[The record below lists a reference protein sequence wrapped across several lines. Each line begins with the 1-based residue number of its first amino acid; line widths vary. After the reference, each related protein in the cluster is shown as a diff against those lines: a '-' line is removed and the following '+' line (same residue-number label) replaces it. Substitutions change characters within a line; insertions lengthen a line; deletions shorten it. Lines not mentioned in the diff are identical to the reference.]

1 MYYGRKKGIIIAII
15 VVAIILVVGI
25 GGTCLYMF
33 TDLFK
38 SNEKLFWK
46 YMSREVENLEL
57 MPNMQME
64 EIQKKK
70 EQTPYITNGKVEFSS
85 TNDEINNNLQKI
97 KLTSEGKTDKTNN
110 YAYSENKLE
119 YSNSTIFN
127 LKYIHDEDIYA
138 LKSDEIVNA
147 YVGVRNKNL
156 NVLMQK
162 LGITS
167 NFDIP
172 DEITPI
178 DYSDIYNLTE
188 EEEKHIKET
197 YSNVVM
203 QNITKD
209 CYSRQTEAVVEKDG
223 ISYTTT
229 SYRLDL
235 SSDLISN
242 ITLNILST
250 LKTDSL
256 TLNLI
261 ASKASELGIEE
272 YTTVDG
278 VIEGIDNIIDN
289 LENIN
294 FVDTSFVV
302 YAYKGETIATEVL
315 LKNTSKTTIYTGN
328 YIKIKYE
335 NFEEDAEFSV
345 MNIEIASNNTTTQSN
360 LNIKA
365 NIDNETEVTLDI
377 SNIGS
382 AAAGT
387 LDTNITLAVMKD
399 SETYEMTYTKT
410 TEFVDELENI
420 EKLNETNCAIL
431 NDYSQ
436 QDLNTLMQALIN
448 QIITVFNQKAQMIGI
463 LNPVG
468 NPIPQVITNQNP
480 ETTNNI

>member
-15 VVAIILVVGI
+15 LVVIILIVGI
-25 GGTCLYMF
+25 VGTCLYMF

-46 YMSREVENLEL
+46 YMSKEAENLRIT
-57 MPNMQME
+57 PNLQME
-64 EIQKKK
+64 EIEKKK
-70 EQTPYITNGKVEFSS
+70 QQTPYITNGKVEFSS
-85 TNDEINNNLQKI
+85 TNDEVNNNLQKI
-97 KLTSEGKTDKTNN
+97 KLTSDGKIDKTNN

-127 LKYIHDEDIYA
+127 LKYLQDGDIYA

-156 NVLMQK
+156 KVLMQK
-162 LGITS
+162 LGITAT
-167 NFDIP
+167 FDIP
-172 DEITPI
+172 DEIIPI
-178 DYSDIYNLTE
+178 DYSSICKLTE

-197 YSNVVM
+197 YANVIM

-223 ISYTTT
+223 VSYTTT

-242 ITLNILST
+242 IVLNILNT
-250 LKTDSL
+250 LKTDSV

-261 ASKASELGIEE
+261 ASKASELGIEK
-272 YTTVDG
+272 YATVDG
-278 VIEGIDNIIDN
+278 INNGIDNIIDN

-302 YAYKGETIATEVL
+302 YAYKGETIATEIL
-315 LKNTSKTTIYTGN
+315 LKNTSKITIYTDN
-328 YIKIKYE
+328 LFEIKYE
-335 NFEEDAEFSV
+335 DFKEEAEFDV
-345 MNIEIASNNTTTQSN
+345 MNIEITSNNTTTQYS
-360 LNIKA
+360 LNIKV
-365 NIDNETEVTLDI
+365 NVDDETEVELDI
-377 SNIGS
+377 NNIGS
-382 AAAGT
+382 ATDGT
-387 LDTNITLAVMKD
+387 LNTNITATVMQN
-399 SETYEMTYTKT
+399 SETYEVIYTGT

-436 QDLNTLMQALIN
+436 QDLNTLMQAIMN
-448 QIITVFNQKAQMIGI
+448 QIITVFNQKAQMIGALSSTNI
-463 LNPVG
+463 NNPTL
-468 NPIPQVITNQNP
+468 PEITM
-480 ETTNNI
+480 

>member
-15 VVAIILVVGI
+15 VIAIILVVGI

-46 YMSREVENLEL
+46 YMSKETEKLEITPNLQ
-57 MPNMQME
+57 MQ
-64 EIQKKK
+64 EIEKKK
-70 EQTPYITNGKVEFSS
+70 QETPYITNAKVELSS
-85 TNDEINNNLQKI
+85 TNNEINNNLQKI
-97 KLTSEGKTDKTNN
+97 KLVSEGKTDKSNN

-162 LGITS
+162 IGITS
-167 NFDIP
+167 NINIP
-172 DEITPI
+172 DEIVPI
-178 DYSDIYNLTE
+178 DYLKVINLTE
-188 EEEKHIKET
+188 EEKAHINET
-197 YSNVVM
+197 YTNIIM
-203 QNITKD
+203 ENITKD

-223 ISYTTT
+223 VSYTTT

-242 ITLNILST
+242 IVLNILDT
-250 LKTDSL
+250 LKTDSV
-256 TLNLI
+256 TLNLL
-261 ASKASELGIEE
+261 STKASDLGLAEE

-278 VIEGIDNIIDN
+278 IISCIDNIIDN

-302 YAYKGETIATEVL
+302 YSYKGETIATEVL
-315 LKNTSKTTIYTGN
+315 LKNTSKITIYTDN
-328 YIKIKYE
+328 IIKIEYE
-335 NFEEDAEFSV
+335 NFEEDSEFNV
-345 MNIEIASNNTTTQSN
+345 MDIEITRNNATTQSS
-360 LNIKA
+360 LNINVNVDDK
-365 NIDNETEVTLDI
+365 TEVTLDI
-377 SNIGS
+377 SNTGS
-382 AAAGT
+382 LADGT
-387 LDTNITLAVMKD
+387 LDTTITATIMQD
-399 SETYEMTYTKT
+399 NETYEMTYTGT
-410 TEFVDELENI
+410 TEFVNDLENI
-420 EKLNETNCAIL
+420 EELNETNCAIL

-436 QDLNTLMQALIN
+436 QDLNTLMQALMN
-448 QIITVFNQKAQMIGI
+448 QIITVFNQKAQIIGI
-463 LNPVG
+463 TNTITNPE
-468 NPIPQVITNQNP
+468 PQVTTNQNP
-480 ETTNNI
+480 

>member
-15 VVAIILVVGI
+15 VVAIILVIGI

-46 YMSREVENLEL
+46 YMSKEATSLEL
-57 MPNMQME
+57 KPNLQME

-70 EQTPYITNGKVEFSS
+70 QQTPYTTDGKVEFSS
-85 TNDEINNNLQKI
+85 TNDEVNNNLQKI
-97 KLTSEGKTDKTNN
+97 KLTSEGKIDKTNN

-119 YSNSTIFN
+119 YNNSTIFN
-127 LKYIHDEDIYA
+127 LKYLQDGDIYA

-156 NVLMQK
+156 KVLMQK
-162 LGITS
+162 LGISATF
-167 NFDIP
+167 NIP
-172 DEITPI
+172 DEIIPI
-178 DYSDIYNLTE
+178 DYSSIYKLTK
-188 EEEKHIKET
+188 EEEKHINET
-197 YSNVVM
+197 YVNVIM

-223 ISYTTT
+223 VSYTTT

-235 SSDLISN
+235 SSNLISN
-242 ITLNILST
+242 IVLNILNT
-250 LKTDSL
+250 LKTDSV

-272 YTTVDG
+272 YATVDG
-278 VIEGIDNIIDN
+278 VSKAIDNIIDN
-289 LENIN
+289 LENID

-315 LKNTSKTTIYTGN
+315 LKNRSKTTIYIDN
-328 YIKIKYE
+328 PIKIKYE
-335 NFEEDAEFSV
+335 NFQEDAEFNV
-345 MNIEIASNNTTTQSN
+345 MNIEMITKNTSTQSN
-360 LNIKA
+360 FNIKA
-365 NIDNETEVTLDI
+365 NVDDQTEVIIDI
-377 SNIGS
+377 SNTGS
-382 AAAGT
+382 AIDGT
-387 LDTNITLAVMKD
+387 LDTNIIA
-399 SETYEMTYTKT
+399 SIIQNNEEYEMIYTGT
-410 TEFVDELENI
+410 TKFINELENI

-436 QDLNTLMQALIN
+436 QDLNTLIQALMN
-448 QIITVFNQKAQMIGI
+448 QIITVFNQKAQMIGALSSTNI
-463 LNPVG
+463 N
-468 NPIPQVITNQNP
+468 NPILPEITM
-480 ETTNNI
+480 

>member
-57 MPNMQME
+57 TPNMQME

-85 TNDEINNNLQKI
+85 NNDEINNNLQKI

-127 LKYIHDEDIYA
+127 LKYVHDEDIYA

-162 LGITS
+162 LGITLA
-167 NFDIP
+167 FDIP

-242 ITLNILST
+242 IALNILNT
-250 LKTDSL
+250 LKTDSV

-294 FVDTSFVV
+294 FIDTSFVV

-315 LKNTSKTTIYTGN
+315 LKNTSKITIYIDN
-328 YIKIKYE
+328 SIKIKYE
-335 NFEEDAEFSV
+335 NFEEDAEFNV
-345 MNIEIASNNTTTQSN
+345 MNIEITTKNTVAQSS

-365 NIDNETEVTLDI
+365 NVDDETEVTLDI
-377 SNIGS
+377 SNTGS
-382 AAAGT
+382 AVDGT
-387 LDTNITLAVMKD
+387 LDTNITLAVMQNG
-399 SETYEMTYTKT
+399 ETYEMTYTGT
-410 TEFVDELENI
+410 TEFVNELENI
-420 EKLNETNCAIL
+420 EELNETNCAIL

-436 QDLNTLMQALIN
+436 QDLNTLMQALMN

-463 LNPVG
+463 SNTVG
-468 NPIPQVITNQNP
+468 NPTSQITTNENS

>member
-15 VVAIILVVGI
+15 VVAIILLVGI
-25 GGTCLYMF
+25 VGTCLYMF

-46 YMSREVENLEL
+46 YMSKQVESIGIT
-57 MPNMQME
+57 PNTQMQ

-70 EQTPYITNGKVEFSS
+70 QQNPYITNGKVEFSS
-85 TNDEINNNLQKI
+85 TNNEINNNLEKV
-97 KLTSEGKTDKTNN
+97 KLISEGKTDKSNN

-127 LKYIHDEDIYA
+127 LKYVHDEDIYA
-138 LKSDEIVNA
+138 LKSDEIVNV

-162 LGITS
+162 LGITLA
-167 NFDIP
+167 FDIP
-172 DEITPI
+172 DEIVPI
-178 DYSDIYNLTE
+178 DYSSIYNLTQE
-188 EEEKHIKET
+188 EENHLKET
-197 YSNVVM
+197 YSNVIM

-223 ISYTTT
+223 VSYTTT

-235 SSDLISN
+235 SSDLISD
-242 ITLNILST
+242 ITLNILNT
-250 LKTDSL
+250 LKTDTV

-261 ASKASELGIEE
+261 ASKASGLGIEE
-272 YTTVDG
+272 YATVDG
-278 VIEGIDNIIDN
+278 VINGIDNIINN
-289 LENIN
+289 LENVN

-302 YAYKGETIATEVL
+302 YSYKGETIMTEVL

-328 YIKIKYE
+328 SIKIKYE
-335 NFEEDAEFSV
+335 NFEDDAEFNV
-345 MNIEIASNNTTTQSN
+345 MNIEIVSINTFAQSG

-365 NIDNETEVTLDI
+365 NVDDETEVTLDI
-377 SNIGS
+377 SNTGS
-382 AAAGT
+382 AVEGN
-387 LDTNITLAVMKD
+387 LNTNITGTVMQN
-399 SETYEMTYTKT
+399 EEIYEFVYTGT
-410 TEFVDELENI
+410 TEFVNELENI
-420 EKLNETNCAIL
+420 EELNETNCAIL

-436 QDLNTLMQALIN
+436 QDLNTLMQALMN

-463 LNPVG
+463 SNTVVNPT
-468 NPIPQVITNQNP
+468 PQVTTDQNP

>member
-242 ITLNILST
+242 IALNILNT
-250 LKTDSL
+250 LKTDSV

-261 ASKASELGIEE
+261 VSKLGIEE
-272 YTTVDG
+272 YMTVDE
-278 VIEGIDNIIDN
+278 VINGIDNIIDN

-302 YAYKGETIATEVL
+302 YAYKGETIGIEVL
-315 LKNTSKTTIYTGN
+315 LKNTSKTTIYIDN
-328 YIKIKYE
+328 SIKIKYE

-420 EKLNETNCAIL
+420 EELNETNCAIL